1 MSKFKIG
8 DKVFSAAHGWGIVED
23 IEYCEQFPV
32 KIHQLLDNTRTH
44 TFTEDGRLYTRKGT
58 PVSLFLE
65 NEVPEFYQEK
75 EESTEKHK
83 IENIFVEE
91 NPNYWTIHA
100 TDYSGRNWALFTLNK
115 NTLQWERRTYIPKE
129 VGFDVDSVGKII
141 FEGEHCAE
149 YTALYMAYTELCS
162 ILLDAESNERSFQ
175 KPEGF
180 NCAILS
186 MEEYARL
193 LEIEEH
199 ALKMTTL
206 VIGQQK

>member
-1 MSKFKIG
+1 MSKFKVG
-8 DKVFSAAHGWGIVED
+8 DKVFSASHGWGVVMD
-23 IEYCEQFPV
+23 IEEGEEYPV
-32 KIHQLLDNTRTH
+32 TVKSLADDSDLSIYTK
-44 TFTEDGRLYTRKGT
+44 DGRFYTGKGA

-65 NEVPEFYQEK
+65 NEVPEFYHKK
-75 EESTEKHK
+75 EESTKKHE

-100 TDYSGRNWALFTLNK
+100 TDYSGRNLSLFTLNK
-115 NTLQWERRTYIPKE
+115 NTLQWERSTYIPKE
-129 VGFDVDSVGKII
+129 VGFDVDNVGKII
-141 FEGEHCAE
+141 FKDEHSAE

-162 ILLDAESNERSFQ
+162 ILLDAENNKYSFQ

-206 VIGQQK
+206 MIGQQK